1 MWVFGHL
8 GIGSKLAAPFSRKL
22 PLKWVFIGT
31 ILPDLI
37 DKPLYFAAAAMT
49 GRRGLEIGLISCTRT
64 LAHTAIFLFVLSLV
78 ATFRKSIVFAALTI
92 GVATHLVLDGFQDY
106 WLIDVMA
113 LGGESSLRLAALFP
127 FYEPRFADYPF
138 ASIGEHLMSAT
149 RTVTLGAEIVGVAI
163 LGWDYWKKKW
173 KFKQLL
179 RIGLPWRKPRAARS
193 SDE

>member
-22 PLKWVFIGT
+22 PYAWVLVGT
-31 ILPDLI
+31 LLPDLI
-37 DKPLYFAAAAMT
+37 DKPLYYGFALAT
-49 GRRGLEIGLISCTRT
+49 GRSGFDIGLISCSRT
-64 LAHTAIFLFVLSLV
+64 LAHTAIFVFVLSV
-78 ATFRKSIVFAALTI
+78 IAFARKSTIFAALSI

-106 WLIDVMA
+106 WLIEV
-113 LGGESSLRLAALFP
+113 LGQPGESSLRLAALFP
-127 FYEPRFADYPF
+127 FYENRFGNYPF
-138 ASIGEHLMSAT
+138 ESVMDHLKSSI
-149 RTVTLGAEIVGVAI
+149 RTVTIIAEAIGVAI

-193 SDE
+193 SNE